1 MSDTFAKQFAIEFS
15 NIFWP
20 KTFSLGEQ
28 KFHSAYGISVG
39 MSFLISK
46 SGRGQTE
53 EDL

>member
-1 MSDTFAKQFAIEFS
+1 MSDTLGKQFAIEFS
-15 NIFWP
+15 NIFWR

-28 KFHSAYGISVG
+28 KFHSAYGIWLG

-46 SGRGQTE
+46 SGRGQTD